1 VVAMV
6 TAIKEF
12 AWTFLCVIFLDP
24 AFGVTSLL
32 GPTFFNGGSFEVDVY
47 ISNNAA
53 ENIQLLKDFPAKRFF
68 AGRVPMEVN
77 TMKVVSRGITFQT
90 DSEEIAKQR
99 QGLEPKEQLWLF
111 DGERICVVKKRT
123 FDAGVPFRCES
134 GTRKTGQVVK

>member
-1 VVAMV
+1 MVAMV
-6 TAIKEF
+6 TVIKGV
-12 AWTFLCVIFLDP
+12 AWAFLCAIFLDP

-32 GPTFFNGGSFEVDVY
+32 GPTFYNGGSSEVDVY

-53 ENIQLLKDFPAKRFF
+53 ENIQLLKDFPAKKFF
-68 AGRVPMEVN
+68 AGRDPLEVS

-111 DGERICVVKKRT
+111 DGEHVCMVKKRT
-123 FDAGVPFRCES
+123 FDPGAPIRCPS
-134 GTRKTGQVVK
+134 YR